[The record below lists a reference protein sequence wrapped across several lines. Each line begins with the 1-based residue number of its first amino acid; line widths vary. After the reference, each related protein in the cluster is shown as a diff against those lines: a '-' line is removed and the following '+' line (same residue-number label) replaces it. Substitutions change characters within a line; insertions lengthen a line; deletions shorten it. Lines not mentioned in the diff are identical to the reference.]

1 MKSANYDLYNS
12 PILFILFTKI
22 FWRISFNLTKKK
34 QNAASAQSTGRVRVP
49 NPEEGEILG
58 VIVQMLGHDRV
69 KVKCADG
76 HIRVGRI
83 PGRMKKRVWLRVG
96 DIVIIVPWD
105 FQSTDKGDIVWRYL
119 KTEVNWLKK
128 KGYLTD
134 L

>member
-1 MKSANYDLYNS
+1 
-12 PILFILFTKI
+12 
-22 FWRISFNLTKKK
+22 LTKKK
-34 QNAASAQSTGRVRVP
+34 QNDAASQTTGRVRVP

-58 VIVQMLGHDRV
+58 VVIQMLGHDRV

-105 FQSTDKGDIVWRYL
+105 FQSTDKGDVVWRYL
-119 KTEVNWLKK
+119 KTDINWLKR
-128 KGYLTD
+128 KGYLSD